1 MERKVVGMPSMYGR
15 ANPKPEPPLFDAED
29 MRKMREAE
37 ERSMLK
43 LRAADADATA
53 RTLGAGDASF
63 VHDAA
68 GMSGDPVWGE
78 IVVPANLGADHGQ
91 LKWRQNQTFVEV
103 FVKLPPNAQRAAD
116 VAVVM
121 RSDFLSVKVAGV
133 TILAGALYRPIKAEA
148 STWIIADG
156 ILEIC
161 LLKRFRRG
169 NYENGKSNADTFWFC
184 LCRDGGGVGQQ
195 RIEKL
200 TAPPNEYYDTEY
212 THDPEDN
219 EPPQYKKKSISGGGK
234 RGK

>member
-1 MERKVVGMPSMYGR
+1 MSGEPVEGASGVAANVVG
-15 ANPKPEPPLFDAED
+15 
-29 MRKMREAE
+29 EAGQV
-37 ERSMLK
+37 K
-43 LRAADADATA
+43 WGQN
-53 RTLGAGDASF
+53 RT
-63 VHDAA
+63 
-68 GMSGDPVWGE
+68 
-78 IVVPANLGADHGQ
+78 VVEG
-91 LKWRQNQTFVEV
+91 
-103 FVKLPPNAQRAAD
+103 FVKLPPKARSAAD